1 MEFSDLSK
9 TLTKSIS
16 KTAKQSEGI
25 YFTPPN
31 TIKRNIDVI
40 KKHLKK
46 ADTILEPSCGS
57 GEYITQLIDVYPNA
71 IITCIEKNKTIFD
84 GIQTLKNDKTQ
95 LHNADYL
102 TYDSPRK
109 YNLIIGNPPYFVMKK
124 AHIDTHYHQYF
135 DGRPNI
141 FIPFIIKSLELL
153 EKDGILSFVLPR
165 NFLNS
170 LYYDNTRSYINNDFK
185 ILDII
190 EGDEDGFMDTKQ
202 KTVIVVIQNKSNAK
216 NDKFV
221 LEVNGYTVF
230 GAKDNIK
237 KMKTLYKKSHSLDT
251 LGFVV
256 NVGTIVWNQVKD
268 ELTTDDTKTQ
278 LIYSSDIQ
286 NNELKPKTYSNPAKK
301 NYIEREGRTSPVL
314 VINRGYGT
322 GKYSFEYCIIDGT
335 KEYLIENHLICIRPK
350 ITAENDILIEKYK
363 QIIKSLENE
372 KTLEFIEL
380 YFGNNAINTTELNH
394 VLPIY
399 DMK

>member
-16 KTAKQSEGI
+16 KTSKQSEGI
-25 YFTPPN
+25 YFTPPK
-31 TIKRNIDVI
+31 TIKHNIDVI

-57 GEYITQLIDVYPNA
+57 GEYITQLRDVYQNA
-71 IITCIEKNKTIFD
+71 IITGIEKNNTIFD
-84 GIQTLKNDKTQ
+84 GIQELKNDKTH

-102 TYDSPRK
+102 TYDSPNK

-124 AHIDTHYHQYF
+124 AQVDTQYHQYF

-190 EGDEDGFMDTKQ
+190 ECDEDGFMDTKQ
-202 KTVIVVIQNKSNAK
+202 KTVIVVIQNKKNAK

-237 KMKTLYKKSHSLDT
+237 KMKTLYKKGESLDT
-251 LGFVV
+251 LGFNV

-278 LIYSSDIQ
+278 LIYSSDIK

-301 NYIEREGRTSPVL
+301 NYIEREGRTSAVL

-322 GKYSFEYCIIDGT
+322 GKYSFEYCIIDGK

-350 ITAENDILIEKYK
+350 ITVENDELIEKYK

-372 KTLEFIEL
+372 KTSEFIDL
-380 YFGNNAINTTELNH
+380 YFGNNAINTTEMNH
-394 VLPIY
+394 MLPIY

>member
-16 KTAKQSEGI
+16 KTSKQSEGI

-57 GEYITQLIDVYPNA
+57 GEYITQLLDVYPKA
-71 IITCIEKNKTIFD
+71 IITGIEKNSTIFD
-84 GIQTLKNDKTQ
+84 GIQNLKNDNTH
-95 LHNADYL
+95 LYNADYL
-102 TYDSPRK
+102 TYENPSK

-124 AHIDTHYHQYF
+124 AHIDTQYLPYF

-170 LYYDNTRSYINNDFK
+170 LYYDNTRSYINNDVK
-185 ILDII
+185 ILDI
-190 EGDEDGFMDTKQ
+190 MDCDD
-202 KTVIVVIQNKSNAK
+202 AK

-237 KMKTLYKKSHSLDT
+237 KMKTLYKKSHSLET
-251 LGFVV
+251 LGFNV

-301 NYIEREGRTSPVL
+301 NYSEREGRTSAVL

-322 GKYSFEYCIIDGT
+322 GKYSFEYCIIDGK

-350 ITAENDILIEKYK
+350 VNDENDILIEKYK

>member
-16 KTAKQSEGI
+16 KTSKQSEGI
-25 YFTPPN
+25 YFTPPK
-31 TIKRNIDVI
+31 TIKDNIDVI
-40 KKHLKK
+40 KKYLKK
-46 ADTILEPSCGS
+46 SDTILEPSCGS
-57 GEYITQLIDVYPNA
+57 GEYITQLRDVYPNA
-71 IITCIEKNKTIFD
+71 TITGIEKNSIIFE
-84 GIQTLKNDKTQ
+84 GIQELKNDKTH

-102 TYDSPRK
+102 TYESPKK

-124 AHIDTHYHQYF
+124 AQVDSQYHQYF

-170 LYYDNTRSYINNDFK
+170 LYYDNTRSYIKNDFK

-190 EGDEDGFMDTKQ
+190 ECDEDGFMDTKQ

-230 GAKDNIK
+230 GSKDNIK
-237 KMKTLYKKSHSLDT
+237 KMKTLYKKSDSLDT
-251 LGFVV
+251 LGFNV

-278 LIYSSDIQ
+278 LIYSSDIK

-322 GKYSFEYCIIDGT
+322 GKYSFDYCIIDGK

-350 ITAENDILIEKYK
+350 ITVENDELIEKYK

-372 KTLEFIEL
+372 KTSEFIDL
-380 YFGNNAINTTELNH
+380 YFGNNAINTTEMNH
-394 VLPIY
+394 MLPIY